1 MTIEEKR
8 LNIHYSLILG
18 AYWMIFAV
26 SSIFI
31 VPLLRLKGFD
41 DSQIGILIAIR
52 SISAITVSPLI
63 ATYSDRHPKRQLKY
77 ILMLLLIINI
87 INTFIFQFCH
97 MNYMGAILIFIIL
110 GATTNTMPP
119 LHSSMAMKFNEN
131 GKRLVYS
138 IGRGTGSISY
148 AVISLILGQF
158 VSSDNY
164 SASLYIQIGLDIFSL
179 ICIMLFPKYKVSDI
193 KEVNNI
199 KSKNEIISR
208 NRLSD
213 RRESVVRDKNKD
225 KSKDENKNV
234 NETEIVH
241 SNMYLIRNYK
251 NFTVF
256 LIASVFVFVGYSMCN
271 SFMIDI
277 IMSRGGTNADM
288 GISCFILGAA
298 ELPTAILFPKLKIR
312 FGTKKLLEISA
323 VFALVKMIF
332 LYLSPNVL
340 CVFFSQ
346 MIQMLG
352 NGLYWPTSVF
362 YVNEVISGKDQ
373 VKGQSLTN
381 IASVNIGAVLGSVV
395 SGKLLCYFNINSVI
409 LFGCICTFIGVIF
422 MFMATRAKLQS

>member
-1 MTIEEKR
+1 MTTEEKR

-18 AYWMIFAV
+18 DYWMIFAV

-199 KSKNEIISR
+199 KSKN
-208 NRLSD
+208 
-213 RRESVVRDKNKD
+213 
-225 KSKDENKNV
+225 KNV
-234 NETEIVH
+234 KETEIVH
-241 SNMYLIRNYK
+241 SNIYLIRNYK

-312 FGTKKLLEISA
+312 FGTKRLLEISA
-323 VFALVKMIF
+323 VFALVKMLF
-332 LYLSPNVL
+332 LYMSPNVL

-346 MIQMLG
+346 TIQMLG

-422 MFMATRAKLQS
+422 MFIATRAKLQS

>member
-1 MTIEEKR
+1 
-8 LNIHYSLILG
+8 
-18 AYWMIFAV
+18 MIFAV

-199 KSKNEIISR
+199 KSKN
-208 NRLSD
+208 
-213 RRESVVRDKNKD
+213 
-225 KSKDENKNV
+225 KNV
-234 NETEIVH
+234 KETEIVH
-241 SNMYLIRNYK
+241 SNIYLIRNYK

-312 FGTKKLLEISA
+312 FGTKRLLEISA
-323 VFALVKMIF
+323 VFALVKMLF
-332 LYLSPNVL
+332 LYMTPNVL

-346 MIQMLG
+346 TIQMLG

-422 MFMATRAKLQS
+422 MFIATRAKLQS

>member
-1 MTIEEKR
+1 MSMTTEEKR

-199 KSKNEIISR
+199 KSKN
-208 NRLSD
+208 
-213 RRESVVRDKNKD
+213 
-225 KSKDENKNV
+225 KNV
-234 NETEIVH
+234 KETEIVH
-241 SNMYLIRNYK
+241 SNIYLIRNYK

-312 FGTKKLLEISA
+312 FGTKRLLEISA
-323 VFALVKMIF
+323 VFALVKMLF
-332 LYLSPNVL
+332 LYMTPNVL

-346 MIQMLG
+346 TIQMLG

-422 MFMATRAKLQS
+422 MFIATRAKLQS

>member
-1 MTIEEKR
+1 MTTEEKR

-199 KSKNEIISR
+199 KSKN
-208 NRLSD
+208 
-213 RRESVVRDKNKD
+213 
-225 KSKDENKNV
+225 KNV
-234 NETEIVH
+234 KETEIVH
-241 SNMYLIRNYK
+241 SNIYLIRNYM

-312 FGTKKLLEISA
+312 FGTKRLLEISA
-323 VFALVKMIF
+323 VFALVKMLF
-332 LYLSPNVL
+332 LYMSPNVL

-346 MIQMLG
+346 TIQMLG

-422 MFMATRAKLQS
+422 MFIATRAKLQS

>member
-1 MTIEEKR
+1 MTTEEKR

-97 MNYMGAILIFIIL
+97 LNYMGAILIFIIL

-164 SASLYIQIGLDIFSL
+164 SASLYIQIGLDIFSFV
-179 ICIMLFPKYKVSDI
+179 CIMLFPKYKVSDI
-193 KEVNNI
+193 KEVNNM
-199 KSKNEIISR
+199 KSKN
-208 NRLSD
+208 
-213 RRESVVRDKNKD
+213 
-225 KSKDENKNV
+225 KNV
-234 NETEIVH
+234 KETEIVH

-312 FGTKKLLEISA
+312 FGTKRLLEISA

-346 MIQMLG
+346 TIQMLG

-422 MFMATRAKLQS
+422 MFMATRARFKCSYNRI

>member
-1 MTIEEKR
+1 MTTEEKR

-199 KSKNEIISR
+199 KSKN
-208 NRLSD
+208 
-213 RRESVVRDKNKD
+213 
-225 KSKDENKNV
+225 KNV
-234 NETEIVH
+234 KETEIVH
-241 SNMYLIRNYK
+241 SNIYLIRNYK

-298 ELPTAILFPKLKIR
+298 ELLTAILFPKLKIR
-312 FGTKKLLEISA
+312 FGTKRLLEISA
-323 VFALVKMIF
+323 VFALVKMLF
-332 LYLSPNVL
+332 LYMTPNVL

-346 MIQMLG
+346 TIQMLG

-422 MFMATRAKLQS
+422 MFIATRAKLQS

>member
-1 MTIEEKR
+1 MTTEEKR

-199 KSKNEIISR
+199 KSKN
-208 NRLSD
+208 
-213 RRESVVRDKNKD
+213 
-225 KSKDENKNV
+225 KNV
-234 NETEIVH
+234 KETEIVH
-241 SNMYLIRNYK
+241 SNIYLIRNYK

-312 FGTKKLLEISA
+312 FGTKRLLEISA
-323 VFALVKMIF
+323 VFALVKMLF
-332 LYLSPNVL
+332 LYMSPNVL

-346 MIQMLG
+346 TIQMLG

>member
-1 MTIEEKR
+1 MTTEVKR

-199 KSKNEIISR
+199 KSKN
-208 NRLSD
+208 
-213 RRESVVRDKNKD
+213 
-225 KSKDENKNV
+225 KNV
-234 NETEIVH
+234 KETEIVH
-241 SNMYLIRNYK
+241 SNIYLIRNYK

-312 FGTKKLLEISA
+312 FGTKRLLEISA
-323 VFALVKMIF
+323 VFALVKMLF
-332 LYLSPNVL
+332 LYMTPNVL

-346 MIQMLG
+346 TIQMLG

-422 MFMATRAKLQS
+422 MFIATRAKLQS

>member
-1 MTIEEKR
+1 MTTEEKR

-41 DSQIGILIAIR
+41 DSQIGILVAIR

-63 ATYSDRHPKRQLKY
+63 ATYSDHHPKRQLKY

-97 MNYMGAILIFIIL
+97 LNYMGAILIFIIL

-179 ICIMLFPKYKVSDI
+179 ICIMIFPKYKVSDI

-199 KSKNEIISR
+199 KSKN
-208 NRLSD
+208 
-213 RRESVVRDKNKD
+213 
-225 KSKDENKNV
+225 KNV
-234 NETEIVH
+234 KETEIVH

-340 CVFFSQ
+340 CVFLSQ
-346 MIQMLG
+346 TIQMLG

-422 MFMATRAKLQS
+422 MFMATRAKLKCSYNRI

>member
-1 MTIEEKR
+1 MTTEEKR

-199 KSKNEIISR
+199 KSKN
-208 NRLSD
+208 
-213 RRESVVRDKNKD
+213 
-225 KSKDENKNV
+225 KNV
-234 NETEIVH
+234 KETEIVH
-241 SNMYLIRNYK
+241 SNIYLIRNYK

-312 FGTKKLLEISA
+312 FGTKRLLEISA
-323 VFALVKMIF
+323 VFALVKMLF
-332 LYLSPNVL
+332 LYMTPNVL

-346 MIQMLG
+346 TIQMLG

-409 LFGCICTFIGVIF
+409 LFGCICPFIGVIF
-422 MFMATRAKLQS
+422 MFIATRAKLQS

>member
-1 MTIEEKR
+1 MTTEEKR

-199 KSKNEIISR
+199 KSKN
-208 NRLSD
+208 
-213 RRESVVRDKNKD
+213 
-225 KSKDENKNV
+225 KNV
-234 NETEIVH
+234 KETEIVH
-241 SNMYLIRNYK
+241 SNIYLIRNYK

-312 FGTKKLLEISA
+312 FGTKRLLEISA
-323 VFALVKMIF
+323 VFALVKMLF
-332 LYLSPNVL
+332 LYMTPNVL

-346 MIQMLG
+346 TIQMLG

>member
-1 MTIEEKR
+1 MTTEEKR

-199 KSKNEIISR
+199 KSKN
-208 NRLSD
+208 
-213 RRESVVRDKNKD
+213 
-225 KSKDENKNV
+225 KNV
-234 NETEIVH
+234 KETEIVH
-241 SNMYLIRNYK
+241 SNIYLIRNYK

-312 FGTKKLLEISA
+312 FGTKRLLEISA
-323 VFALVKMIF
+323 VFALVKMLF
-332 LYLSPNVL
+332 LYMTPNVL

-346 MIQMLG
+346 TIQMLG

-422 MFMATRAKLQS
+422 MFIATRAKLQS